1 MNTALLFFLPLFAL
15 TLWVCHLAARRTQNA
30 GDFFSAGK
38 RISARQN
45 ALALAGDYL
54 SAAAFLGAAGL
65 YFGAGY
71 DSLAYAV
78 GTLAGWPL
86 LMQLLAGRLRQLGC
100 FTVSDVLAQRF
111 ASRRL
116 RAMSA
121 LSSLTVTVFYLIV
134 QMVGAG
140 KLLELLF
147 GLPYLAAVALVA
159 LLMVAY
165 VAIGGM
171 LATTWVQMIKAV
183 LLLLC
188 GSLLAVLVLARFG
201 YSVPALFDAAV
212 AVRGEAILLPG
223 KALSDP
229 VEVLSLGLGL
239 TLGLLGLPHVLMR
252 FLTVADARAARH
264 SAAMASLLVGGFFC
278 LNIIIGYG
286 AIALLP
292 GHAAFFDAGGK
303 LVGGGN
309 MAVLH
314 LATLL
319 GGAPLA
325 GLLAAVAFATI
336 LAVVSGLTLAGAA
349 AISHD
354 LWAGLQPSRTLDAAK
369 QRRVSRYATLA
380 LGAGAV
386 LLSTLFQ
393 QQNIAFLLGLAFAIA
408 AAANFPVLLLA
419 LYWPRLST
427 TGALACG
434 LTGMLVSTLLI
445 ILGPAVWVAVLGFE
459 APIFPWSNPALF
471 AVPLAFAAGFA
482 GSRLCPGTPN
492 ESTS

>member
-1 MNTALLFFLPLFAL
+1 MSAALLFFLPLLVL
-15 TLWVCHLAARRTQNA
+15 TLAICHLAARHSPSA
-30 GDFFSAGK
+30 CEFFSAGN
-38 RISARQN
+38 RIGPWQN

-65 YFGAGY
+65 YFAAGY
-71 DSLAYAV
+71 DSLVYAV

-86 LMQLLAGRLRQLGC
+86 LMLLLAGKLRQLGC

-116 RAMSA
+116 RALTA
-121 LSSLTVTVFYLIV
+121 ASSLLVTLFYLIV

-140 KLLELLF
+140 KLIELLF

-159 LLMVAY
+159 LLMVGY

-188 GSLLAVLVLARFG
+188 GAMLAWGVLAQFG
-201 YSVPALFDAAV
+201 FSAPALFDAAV
-212 AVRGEAILLPG
+212 RLRGEAILLPG
-223 KALSDP
+223 AALSDP

-252 FLTVADARAARH
+252 FLTVPDARAARR
-264 SAAMASLLVGGFFC
+264 SAAIATLLVGGFFC
-278 LNIIIGYG
+278 LNILIGYG

-292 GHAAFFDAGGK
+292 GHAAFFDASGK
-303 LVGGGN
+303 LAGGGN
-309 MAVLH
+309 MAALH

-325 GLLAAVAFATI
+325 GLVAAVAFATI

-354 LWAGLQPSRTLDAAK
+354 LWAGLHTRTVSAAEK
-369 QRRVSRYATLA
+369 QRVSRYAALVLGLLA
-380 LGAGAV
+380 L

-393 QQNIAFLLGLAFAIA
+393 QQNIAFLMGLAFAIA
-408 AAANFPVLLLA
+408 ASANFPVLLLA
-419 LYWPRLST
+419 LYWRGLT
-427 TGALACG
+427 EQGALACAAS
-434 LTGMLVSTLLI
+434 GMLASGLLI
-445 ILGPAVWVAVLGFE
+445 VLGPAVWVAVLGFDR
-459 APIFPWSNPALF
+459 PLFPWANPALF
-471 AVPLAFAAGFA
+471 AVPLAFAAGFL
-482 GSRLCPGTPN
+482 GSQRRALFRKVKPQ
-492 ESTS
+492 